1 MKQKLHFSQRGF
13 PQKRPV
19 FTGFNPLVEVLLL
32 QLVTAANSLVS
43 NPPLSDWRSHTST
56 QPSGHSVLQQ
66 GGRGTGAGSR
76 HPPHLFSSPWWLPVF
91 FSPSLLLSVCRG
103 NKRKE
108 TFKK

>member
-76 HPPHLFSSPWWLPVF
+76 HPPHLSSSPCWLPVF
-91 FSPSLLLSVCRG
+91 FFPLLTAFCVKGEQEERHL
-103 NKRKE
+103 
-108 TFKK
+108 